1 MWKLDFSKSQHYLIN
16 ILLCYGLSN
25 KGQEILALFL
35 PKRRPK
41 MFSGTFI
48 FHLTNKL
55 GHDVIG
61 LLWPSVAV
69 LYGLLTFISLHCIAL
84 VRVATNVMFND
95 LCNFAYRVHHD
106 KMGFLN

>member
-1 MWKLDFSKSQHYLIN
+1 MIFFSRIGKSYKVKDVEIRFFKKSALLDKYTF
-16 ILLCYGLSN
+16 CYGLGN

-61 LLWPSVAV
+61 LS
-69 LYGLLTFISLHCIAL
+69 GL
-84 VRVATNVMFND
+84 V
-95 LCNFAYRVHHD
+95 
-106 KMGFLN
+106 

>member
-1 MWKLDFSKSQHYLIN
+1 MIFFSRIGKSYKVKDVEIRFSKSQHYLIN
-16 ILLCYGLSN
+16 ILLCYGLGN
-25 KGQEILALFL
+25 KGQEIFALFL

-61 LLWPSVAV
+61 LS
-69 LYGLLTFISLHCIAL
+69 GL
-84 VRVATNVMFND
+84 V
-95 LCNFAYRVHHD
+95 
-106 KMGFLN
+106 